1 MENLPAD
8 LRSLLSSRSDEFVL
22 RPDGPHGP
30 KIHCTVTTIDLPVRL
45 DAVEKHAASKL
56 FKRESAGWYKDGPW
70 MEQYLP
76 WIVKNFKDERK
87 MFCSLTKDTINKIPV
102 EVARHVTGKKF
113 MRIKKQADAFLAAQ
127 NIKDAKKAAKDAA
140 NAAKAEAG
148 RAVEQSDE
156 EEEDEEDEEGG
167 GGGKGEGGAADG
179 GDGGYDGFDPDAMPG
194 MASDDEEGDGDVP
207 KDTFVDDEIV
217 NGLYIPNEESGSG
230 SEGEGAGTG
239 AARVGKKRKLGSGSG
254 SGGTEERG
262 TGAVGGKDG
271 KGKFGDMPCR
281 DGVRCVR
288 ANCSFQHPAGRSIGD
303 GKGKGGKGGK
313 GEQGGK
319 GDKANKPL
327 PDWLKCHLCGEGGH
341 LKKECAENPQ
351 NKRQQKKPKKQLAQ
365 GERRKKKK
373 KKG

>member
-1 MENLPAD
+1 MDLPAD
-8 LRSLLSSRSDEFVL
+8 LRSLLSKRSDEFVL

-87 MFCSLTKDTINKIPV
+87 MFCSLTKDTINKIPE
-102 EVARHVTGKKF
+102 EVARHVKGKKF
-113 MRIKKQADAFLAAQ
+113 MRIKKQADIFLAAQ
-127 NIKDAKKAAKDAA
+127 NIKDAKRAAKDAA

-148 RAVEQSDE
+148 RAVEGHDGGKT
-156 EEEDEEDEEGG
+156 GG
-167 GGGKGEGGAADG
+167 GTGEGGAMDG
-179 GDGGYDGFDPDAMPG
+179 GDGGYEGFDPDAMPG
-194 MASDDEEGDGDVP
+194 MVSDDEDGDGDVP

-217 NGLYIPNEESGSG
+217 NGLYIPNEESGSE
-230 SEGEGAGTG
+230 SETERAGTG
-239 AARVGKKRKLGSGSG
+239 AASVGKKRKLGSGSG
-254 SGGTEERG
+254 SGGTEEG
-262 TGAVGGKDG
+262 GKGAVGGKGGKRKFGEG
-271 KGKFGDMPCR
+271 KGGE
-281 DGVRCVR
+281 
-288 ANCSFQHPAGRSIGD
+288 
-303 GKGKGGKGGK
+303 KGGKGGK
-313 GEQGGK
+313 GEQVGK
-319 GDKANKPL
+319 GGKANKPL

-341 LKKECAENPQ
+341 LKKDCAENPQ